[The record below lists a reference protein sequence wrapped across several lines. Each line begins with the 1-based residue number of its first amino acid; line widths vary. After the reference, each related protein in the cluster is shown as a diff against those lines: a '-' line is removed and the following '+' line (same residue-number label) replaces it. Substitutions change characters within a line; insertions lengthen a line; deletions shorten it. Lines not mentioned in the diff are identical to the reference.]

1 MALTSS
7 VSDSLA
13 RVVPAIGTILQQYN
27 LSVIDM
33 EPPPE
38 QMKAKSAEIQAMLV
52 RENLASLERI
62 KPIHMGT
69 HSCNR
74 FGQGCLDLLKQKSQ
88 RALLNF
94 HFGIWTK
101 IARGEGGQTKIKS
114 IVRFF
119 QAGTVNKHENTDG
132 QHVWDIWTLKAV
144 WGMMYTHSALASCTS
159 AGCGTRWTTPSASR
173 STRRAQS
180 CSSTFSWSTT
190 LGGSL
195 RASLLRTS
203 EGGSVWSARNTSGK

>member
-13 RVVPAIGTILQQYN
+13 RVVPAIGTSLQQYN

-33 EPPPE
+33 ESPPE

-74 FGQGCLDLLKQKSQ
+74 FGQGCLDLLQQKSQ

-101 IARGEGGQTKIKS
+101 SSERGRRTDKIQKYRSIFSGWYSKQT
-114 IVRFF
+114 
-119 QAGTVNKHENTDG
+119 
-132 QHVWDIWTLKAV
+132 
-144 WGMMYTHSALASCTS
+144 
-159 AGCGTRWTTPSASR
+159 
-173 STRRAQS
+173 
-180 CSSTFSWSTT
+180 
-190 LGGSL
+190 
-195 RASLLRTS
+195 
-203 EGGSVWSARNTSGK
+203 